1 MKWPIYIWYFFVSNS
16 VFCVISSLIIRLI
29 GRKRV
34 HIFSLYFFTKKM
46 WVLMCGVLSLITFRP
61 VLLVRLHIC
70 WINWSLK
77 ICCDSEL
84 RERNSR
90 IIWCSFYPET
100 HIHILT
106 HLIQKY
112 RPGGNNSYVQC
123 VCVRRIQKKYVVK
136 NTIQKIAAKS
146 ILGYTFH
153 QIFFM
158 CLSYFEYAI
167 SLTPKYPKAL
177 TNLASCQFP
186 GTKIVIVYFYHLK
199 KVVSRIKHFVRICEV
214 VLFYRSIKNCSML
227 IVRSNAISKIIQS
240 KCFIWTF
247 SINYRKQ
254 NTRESRSIITQRC
267 WYVFVYYHLLGSK
280 FKKTN
285 KGNTRPI
292 K

>member
-1 MKWPIYIWYFFVSNS
+1 MF
-16 VFCVISSLIIRLI
+16 
-29 GRKRV
+29 
-34 HIFSLYFFTKKM
+34 
-46 WVLMCGVLSLITFRP
+46 VLS
-61 VLLVRLHIC
+61 
-70 WINWSLK
+70 WS
-77 ICCDSEL
+77 
-84 RERNSR
+84 
-90 IIWCSFYPET
+90 T

-106 HLIQKY
+106 QERKMRASGWNEAHLIQKY
-112 RPGGNNSYVQC
+112 RPGGNNSYIQC

-186 GTKIVIVYFYHLK
+186 GTKIIIVYFHHLK

-240 KCFIWTF
+240 KCFIWMF